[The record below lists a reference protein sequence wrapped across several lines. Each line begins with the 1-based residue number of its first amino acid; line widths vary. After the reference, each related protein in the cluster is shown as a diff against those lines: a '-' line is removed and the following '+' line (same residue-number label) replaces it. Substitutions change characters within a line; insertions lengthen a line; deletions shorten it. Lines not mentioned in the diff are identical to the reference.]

1 MYLSSYALWC
11 SICHTQ
17 MINHGLR
24 KYLRKT
30 TKHPENIVSQLG
42 IYELLHKH
50 FIPVKLTEYV
60 SFTYL
65 FYVYLFSISTYLFTR
80 R

>member
-1 MYLSSYALWC
+1 MNYSVL

-50 FIPVKLTEYV
+50 FIPVKLTEYL
-60 SFTYL
+60 SF
-65 FYVYLFSISTYLFTR
+65 YLFSICTYLFTR

>member
-1 MYLSSYALWC
+1 
-11 SICHTQ
+11 

-50 FIPVKLTEYV
+50 FIPVKLTEYL
-60 SFTYL
+60 SF
-65 FYVYLFSISTYLFTR
+65 YLFSICTYLFTR